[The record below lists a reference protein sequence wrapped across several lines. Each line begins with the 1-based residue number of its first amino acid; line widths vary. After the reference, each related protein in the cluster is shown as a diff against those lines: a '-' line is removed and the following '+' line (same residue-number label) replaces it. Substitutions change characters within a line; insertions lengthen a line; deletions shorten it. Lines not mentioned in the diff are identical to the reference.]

1 MTYKEAKYLLD
12 TLDKNPYPYN
22 GELYTA
28 LIIPELIDDRLGL
41 LADLKEGK
49 INADNIEE
57 YSSNKNYV
65 VYSVLNSA
73 FNL

>member
-1 MTYKEAKYLLD
+1 MTYKEAGYLLS
-12 TLDKNPYPYN
+12 TIDKNPYPYN

-28 LIIPELIDDRLGL
+28 LIIPELIDDRLGF

-49 INADNIEE
+49 INADNIEK
-57 YSSNKNYV
+57 YSSNKNFAI
-65 VYSVLNSA
+65 YSVLNSA